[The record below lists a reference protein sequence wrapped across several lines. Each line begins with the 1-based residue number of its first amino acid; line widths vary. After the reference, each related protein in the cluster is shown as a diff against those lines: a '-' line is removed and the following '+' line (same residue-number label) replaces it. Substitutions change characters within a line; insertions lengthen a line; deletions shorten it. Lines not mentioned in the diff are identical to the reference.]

1 MIILSTF
8 FLILLILISAAWFI
22 IPFYMFITELYDDI
36 TRSLRRGKRFPFGAT
51 IGFAL
56 GLVVVFFIAAIT
68 VFIFSFELYFLWNP
82 EKRPKEPEK
91 PRKVELVIPGDAKMN
106 AEIIRQDD
114 KILIK
119 NL

>member
-22 IPFYMFITELYDDI
+22 VPFCIFITELYDDI
-36 TRSLRRGKRFPFGAT
+36 TRSLRWGKRFPFGAT

-56 GLVVVFFIAAIT
+56 GLVLAFFISAGGVLGI
-68 VFIFSFELYFLWNP
+68 SSELYFLWSP

-91 PRKVELVIPGDAKMN
+91 PRKVLIEVPEKVQVHTEFRLDDT
-106 AEIIRQDD
+106 IIG
-114 KILIK
+114 KEVL
-119 NL
+119 

>member
-1 MIILSTF
+1 MIIVSF

-22 IPFYMFITELYDDI
+22 VPFCIFITELYDDI
-36 TRSLRRGKRFPFGAT
+36 TGSLRWGKRFPLGAT
-51 IGFAL
+51 ILFAL
-56 GLVVVFFIAAIT
+56 GLVLAFFISAAAVLGIG
-68 VFIFSFELYFLWNP
+68 SELYFLWNP

-91 PRKVELVIPGDAKMN
+91 PRKVELVIPGNAKMN
-106 AEIIRQDD
+106 AEIIQQDD